1 MSVSLP
7 VEAYGGGVAM
17 DPAVDGPRVP
27 LADLVDA
34 VRAQLLAAAARGR
47 EQDLQF
53 EVQGVRLDVEVAVE
67 GSREGEGG
75 LKVWVL
81 SVGGKRSRTDTAT
94 HKVTLDLAV
103 VNQAGTKFKV
113 SDLAEQPT
121 RRS

>member
-1 MSVSLP
+1 
-7 VEAYGGGVAM
+7 M
-17 DPAVDGPRVP
+17 DAAVDESRIP

-34 VRAQLLAAAARGR
+34 VRAQLEAAALRSRG
-47 EQDLQF
+47 QDLQF
-53 EVQGVRLDVEVAVE
+53 EVQGLHLEVDVAVE

-94 HKVTLDLAV
+94 HKVTLDLAA

-113 SDLAEQPT
+113 SDLSEQLT